1 MKKILFLVLSV
12 SFLLL
17 AQEKNSVNYTPA
29 GERSKAFEIREK
41 LNENSVVKNVNF
53 RNVGPTVMSGRVVDL
68 DVNEA
73 DPTVFYVAYASGGMW
88 KTTNNGITFSPV
100 FDNQPVMT
108 LGDIAVDW
116 KNNILYAGTGEN
128 NSSRSSYAGNGVY
141 RSNDEGKTWENIGLE
156 ETHRTGDIVLNPD
169 NRDVILVGA
178 LGHLYSPSPERGVFK
193 TTDGG
198 KTWNKTLYI
207 NENTGVIELQQHP
220 TDPNILYAATW
231 HRERRAWNFVES
243 GSGSGIY
250 KSTDMGDT
258 WILLSTED
266 SGFPTGEGVGR
277 IGLSIYKNN
286 PEILYAVLDNQNHRP
301 EEDEKEETA
310 VTTETLKDISK
321 TNFLNLKNEDLQK
334 FLSANGFPGKY
345 SAEEVKKMVKSD
357 KIKPQALLDYLGD
370 ANDNL
375 FNTPVIGAEVYKSTD
390 AGKTWSKTH
399 EDYLDA
405 VFYSYGYYFGE
416 IRVAPTDENILF
428 VGGVPLIKSTDGGK
442 TFFSVNGDNV
452 HADHQ
457 ALWVNPANPN
467 HILNGNDG
475 GLNLSYDGG
484 ENWLKLNNPAVG
496 QFYTVQVDMA
506 EPYRVYGGLQ
516 DNGVW
521 VGPSTYEKSDYWH
534 QSGKYPYEELSG
546 GDGMQIQ
553 IDTRSNDIIYTGYQF
568 GYYYRITRSK
578 EDYKF
583 IRPVHELGEFPYRFN
598 WQTPLHLSR
607 HNMDILYLGSN
618 KLHRSMKNGE
628 NWEVISGDLTKGGKK
643 GDVPYGTLTSIDE
656 SPLKFGLIYTGSD
669 DGLVHVTKDGGVT
682 WKEISKTL
690 PQDYWVSRVEA
701 SNFAEGRV
709 YVSLNGYRWDNFE
722 SLVYVSEDYGDTWIK
737 IGENIPA
744 EPVNVVREDPVN
756 ENIIY
761 VGTDHALYVS
771 LDRGKTFEGMN
782 NGMPYAPVHDLVIH
796 PGEKDLVVGTH
807 GRSIYIAD
815 VKYLQMLT
823 DEVKSEDLKL
833 LDTPL
838 KNYSPGWGNK
848 DWLWNEPSDPKVTF
862 PFWTNAGGELK
873 AEIKSA
879 KGTTLF
885 EESVKVD
892 KGLNFYEYHLN
903 VNESAL
909 EDYKSELEST
919 DKPQKKDSGKYY
931 LEPGKYGVVFRLNN
945 KEITTELE
953 IKEK

>member
-1 MKKILFLVLSV
+1 MYKILLLFIAFVISLS
-12 SFLLL
+12 
-17 AQEKNSVNYTPA
+17 AQHKNAVDSTPA
-29 GERSKAFEIREK
+29 EKRINAFEKRVE
-41 LNENSVVKNVNF
+41 LNDKSVLKNVKF
-53 RNVGPTVMSGRVVDL
+53 RNVGPTVMSGRVVDVA
-68 DVNEA
+68 VNPA
-73 DPTVFYVAYASGGMW
+73 DPTIFYVAYASGGMW
-88 KTTNNGITFSPV
+88 KTTNHGVTFSPV

-116 KNNILYAGTGEN
+116 QNNILYAGTGEN
-128 NSSRSSYAGNGVY
+128 NSSRSSYAGNGLY
-141 RSNDEGKTWENIGLE
+141 RSLDDGKTWQHLGLA
-156 ETHRTGDIVLNPD
+156 ETHRTGDIVINSD
-169 NRDVILVGA
+169 NKDVILAGA
-178 LGHLYSPSPERGVFK
+178 LGSLYSPSPERGVFK
-193 TTDGG
+193 SVDGG
-198 KTWNKTLYI
+198 KTWKKTLYI

-220 TDPNILYAATW
+220 IDPNILYAATW

-243 GSGSGIY
+243 GEGSGIY

-258 WILLSTED
+258 WSLLTTEN

-277 IGLSIYKNN
+277 IGLSIFKNN
-286 PEILYAVLDNQNHRP
+286 PDVLYAVLDNQYHRP
-301 EEDEKEETA
+301 EEKKEKAVVTKEALKNISET
-310 VTTETLKDISK
+310 E
-321 TNFLNLKNEDLQK
+321 FLNLKDEDLQK
-334 FLSANGFPGKY
+334 FLSSNGFPGKY
-345 SAEEVKKMVKSD
+345 NAEEVKKLVKSD

-390 AGKTWSKTH
+390 AGKTWQKTH

-405 VFYSYGYYFGE
+405 VYYSYGYYFGE
-416 IRVAPTDENILF
+416 IRVAPSDENILF

-442 TFFSVNGDNV
+442 TFFSANGDNV

-457 ALWVNPANPN
+457 ALWVNPTNPN
-467 HILNGNDG
+467 HVLDGNDG

-506 EPYRVYGGLQ
+506 EPYNVYGGLQ

-521 VGPSTYEKSDYWH
+521 VGPSTYQKSDYWH
-534 QSGKYPYEELSG
+534 QSGRYPYEELSG

-568 GYYYRITRSK
+568 GYYYRITRSTN
-578 EDYKF
+578 DYKF

-598 WQTPLHLSR
+598 WQTPLHLSK

-669 DGLVHVTKDGGVT
+669 DGLIHVTRDGGVT

-701 SNFAEGRV
+701 SSFAQGRV

-722 SLVYVSEDYGDTWIK
+722 SLVYVSEDFGETWTK

-744 EPVNVVREDPVN
+744 EPVNVIKEDPTN
-756 ENIIY
+756 ENVLY

-771 LDRGKTFEGMN
+771 LDRGKTFVGMN
-782 NGMPYAPVHDLVIH
+782 SGMPYAPVHDLVIH
-796 PGEKDLVVGTH
+796 PRDNDLVVGTH
-807 GRSIYIAD
+807 GRSIYVAD
-815 VKYLQMLT
+815 VEFLQMLT
-823 DEVKSEDLKL
+823 PEIMAEEFKL
-833 LDTPL
+833 LNSPS
-838 KNYSPGWGNK
+838 KRYSSGWGNK
-848 DWLWNEPSDPKVTF
+848 DWLWNEPEDPKVTF
-862 PFWTNAGGELK
+862 PYWSKDGGELK
-873 AEIKSA
+873 IEIK
-879 KGTTLF
+879 TENDLIVYQ
-885 EESVKVD
+885 ENVKTD
-892 KGLNFYEYHLN
+892 KGLNYYEYHL
-903 VNESAL
+903 VIDEDKL
-909 EDYKSELEST
+909 EDYKSELNS
-919 DKPQKKDSGKYY
+919 DVKPEKKDSGKFY
-931 LEPGKYGVVFRLNN
+931 LEPGKYFVNFTLGE

-953 IKEK
+953 IKGK